1 MGSNERQQHQ
11 DGDIIMKL
19 ASIVLALG
27 VCMAPLAALAQTPA
41 AVPVAVGEYDGA
53 YYKRQLYVVTDMER
67 ALTLWRDVMGLQ
79 PGEITTSGPNSYSRE
94 VFNIPARAAMR
105 FCTLSAGPNQ
115 VRTLALLEVRGVR
128 LPRKTGIRTT
138 GAVINAN
145 GRLDAIITAARA
157 KGLTVMEPR
166 VLESAAQGRGIEQG
180 FLDWDG
186 NVIVLYQFP
195 NADAPSVR

>member
-1 MGSNERQQHQ
+1 
-11 DGDIIMKL
+11 MKIAAVMLSL
-19 ASIVLALG
+19 AIGLSSS
-27 VCMAPLAALAQTPA
+27 LAAAQTPPPA
-41 AVPVAVGEYDGA
+41 PSVTQDYEGA

-67 ALTLWRDVMGLQ
+67 ALTLWRDLLGLQ
-79 PGEITTSGPNSYSRE
+79 PGDITTSGPNSYSRE

-115 VRTLALLEVRGVR
+115 ARTLALLEVKGVR

-145 GRLDAIITAARA
+145 GRLDAIIASARTM
-157 KGLTVMEPR
+157 GLTVMGPR
-166 VLESAAQGRGIEQG
+166 VLESATQGNGIEQG

-195 NADAPSVR
+195 NADAPSRR

>member
-1 MGSNERQQHQ
+1 
-11 DGDIIMKL
+11 MKL
-19 ASIVLALG
+19 ASFMLALG
-27 VCMAPLAALAQTPA
+27 LSLVSPVINAQTPA
-41 AVPVAVGEYDGA
+41 TPTAAVVTPNDYDGA
-53 YYKRQLYVVTDMER
+53 FYKRQLYVVTDMER

-79 PGEITTSGPNSYSRE
+79 PGDITTSGPNSYSRE

-105 FCTLSAGPNQ
+105 FCTLSAGPTQ
-115 VRTLALLEVRGVR
+115 IRTLALLEVKGVR

-145 GRLDAIITAARA
+145 GRLEAIIASARSM
-157 KGLTVMEPR
+157 GLTIMGPR
-166 VLESAAQGRGIEQG
+166 VLESASQGNGIEQG

-195 NADAPSVR
+195 NADAPSAR

>member
-1 MGSNERQQHQ
+1 L
-11 DGDIIMKL
+11 KL
-19 ASIVLALG
+19 ASFMLVLGASL
-27 VCMAPLAALAQTPA
+27 APLVTTAQTPPA
-41 AVPVAVGEYDGA
+41 TTGPVSADYDGA

-79 PGEITTSGPNSYSRE
+79 PGDITTSGPNSYSRE

-115 VRTLALLEVRGVR
+115 VRTLALLEVKGVR

-145 GRLDAIITAARA
+145 GRLDAIIAAARA
-157 KGLTVMEPR
+157 KGLTIMGPR
-166 VLESAAQGRGIEQG
+166 VLQSATQGTGIEQG

-195 NADAPSVR
+195 KADAPSVR

>member
-1 MGSNERQQHQ
+1 VKS
-11 DGDIIMKL
+11 
-19 ASIVLALG
+19 
-27 VCMAPLAALAQTPA
+27 AALCLIGALVGVPIAAAAQTAPPA
-41 AVPVAVGEYDGA
+41 VSAPDYEGA

-67 ALTLWRDVMGLQ
+67 ALTLWRDVLGLQ

-94 VFNIPARAAMR
+94 VFNIPARANMR

-115 VRTLALLEVRGVR
+115 MRTLALLEVRGVR
-128 LPRKTGIRTT
+128 LPPKTGIRTT

-145 GRLDAIITAARA
+145 GRLDAIIASARRM
-157 KGLTVMEPR
+157 GLTVFSQR
-166 VLESAAQGRGIEQG
+166 ILESASQGNGIEQG

-195 NADAPSVR
+195 NADAPSRR

>member
-1 MGSNERQQHQ
+1 
-11 DGDIIMKL
+11 MKT
-19 ASIVLALG
+19 ASFLLALALL
-27 VCMAPLAALAQTPA
+27 APSTLALAQTSPTTT
-41 AVPVAVGEYDGA
+41 PSDYEGA

-67 ALTLWRDVMGLQ
+67 ALTLWRDVLGLQ

-94 VFNIPARAAMR
+94 VFNIPAHATMR

-128 LPRKTGIRTT
+128 LPPKTGIRTT
-138 GAVINAN
+138 GAVMNAN
-145 GRLDAIITAARA
+145 GRLDTIIAAARA
-157 KGLTVMEPR
+157 KGLTVFSQR
-166 VLESAAQGRGIEQG
+166 VLESASQGNGIEQG

-195 NADAPSVR
+195 NTDAPSRR

>member
-1 MGSNERQQHQ
+1 VV
-11 DGDIIMKL
+11 KL
-19 ASIVLALG
+19 ATLLLS
-27 VCMAPLAALAQTPA
+27 AALIGLPQLAFAQTSSVPTPA
-41 AVPVAVGEYDGA
+41 DYDGA

-67 ALTLWRDVMGLQ
+67 ALTLWRDVLGLQ

-115 VRTLALLEVRGVR
+115 VRTLALLEVKGVR
-128 LPRKTGIRTT
+128 LPPKTGIRTT

-145 GRLDAIITAARA
+145 GRLEAIIASARA
-157 KGLTVMEPR
+157 MGLTVMGPR
-166 VLESAAQGRGIEQG
+166 VLTSATQGEGLEQG

-195 NADAPSVR
+195 NPDVPSVR

>member
-1 MGSNERQQHQ
+1 
-11 DGDIIMKL
+11 MKL
-19 ASIVLALG
+19 ACLG
-27 VCMAPLAALAQTPA
+27 LVTGLVCSSFAASAQSNISPA
-41 AVPVAVGEYDGA
+41 SAGAASTVAAAYDGA

-67 ALTLWRDVMGLQ
+67 ALTLWRDVLGLQ
-79 PGEITTSGPNSYSRE
+79 PGEITTSGPTSYSRE

-105 FCTLSAGPNQ
+105 FCTLSAGPDQ
-115 VRTLALLEVRGVR
+115 VRTLALLEVKGVR

-145 GRLDAIITAARA
+145 GRLEAIVASARA
-157 KGLTVMEPR
+157 MGLTVFGPR
-166 VLESAAQGRGIEQG
+166 VLASMGQGEGIEQG

-195 NADAPSVR
+195 NSDPPNRR

>member
-1 MGSNERQQHQ
+1 MGSNGRIRTDTWGYE
-11 DGDIIMKL
+11 MKL
-19 ASIVLALG
+19 ASLILACGLAL
-27 VCMAPLAALAQTPA
+27 APIGAVAQSAAA
-41 AVPVAVGEYDGA
+41 AVNDYDGA

-145 GRLDAIITAARA
+145 GRLDAIIASARRM
-157 KGLTVMEPR
+157 GLTVMEPR

-195 NADAPSVR
+195 TADAPSVR

>member
-1 MGSNERQQHQ
+1 
-11 DGDIIMKL
+11 MKL
-19 ASIVLALG
+19 ASLIVTCGLALAPIG
-27 VCMAPLAALAQTPA
+27 VVAQTPA
-41 AVPVAVGEYDGA
+41 AAAVAEYDGA

-94 VFNIPARAAMR
+94 VFNIPPRAAMR

-145 GRLDAIITAARA
+145 GRLDAIIASARTM
-157 KGLTVMEPR
+157 GLTVMVPR

-195 NADAPSVR
+195 NADTPSMR

>member
-1 MGSNERQQHQ
+1 
-11 DGDIIMKL
+11 MKIAAIL
-19 ASIVLALG
+19 LTLMSVLPASFAS
-27 VCMAPLAALAQTPA
+27 AQTTAPPPA
-41 AVPVAVGEYDGA
+41 ATMASNYDGS

-67 ALTLWRDVMGLQ
+67 ALTLWRDVLGLQ

-105 FCTLSAGPNQ
+105 FVTLSAGPTQ
-115 VRTLALLEVRGVR
+115 VRTLALLEVKGVR

-145 GRLDAIITAARA
+145 GRLDAIIASART
-157 KGLTVMEPR
+157 KGLTVFSPR
-166 VLESAAQGRGIEQG
+166 VLASMGQGEGVEQG

-195 NADAPSVR
+195 NADPPRVR

>member
-1 MGSNERQQHQ
+1 
-11 DGDIIMKL
+11 MKL
-19 ASIVLALG
+19 SSLMLGVGLVLTPLAVLAQN
-27 VCMAPLAALAQTPA
+27 P
-41 AVPVAVGEYDGA
+41 AVPQVADYEGA

-67 ALTLWRDVMGLQ
+67 ALTLWRDVLGMQ
-79 PGEITTSGPNSYSRE
+79 QGEITTSGPNSYSRE

-115 VRTLALLEVRGVR
+115 VRTIALLEVKNVP
-128 LPRKTGIRTT
+128 LTPKTGIRTT

-145 GRLDAIITAARA
+145 GRLEAIIASARTM
-157 KGLTVMEPR
+157 GLTIMSPR
-166 VLESAAQGRGIEQG
+166 VLESAGQGTGLEQG

>member
-1 MGSNERQQHQ
+1 
-11 DGDIIMKL
+11 MKFATLLVSSVLIGLPQL
-19 ASIVLALG
+19 AF
-27 VCMAPLAALAQTPA
+27 AQTA
-41 AVPVAVGEYDGA
+41 AVPAGQAVDPAAPYDGA

-67 ALTLWRDVMGLQ
+67 ALTLWRDVMGLI

-105 FCTLSAGPNQ
+105 FCTLSAGPTQ
-115 VRTLALLEVRGVR
+115 VRTLALLEVKGVR

-145 GRLDAIITAARA
+145 GRLEAIIASARSM
-157 KGLTVMEPR
+157 GLTVMGPR
-166 VLESAAQGRGIEQG
+166 VLTSATQGDGIEQG

-195 NADAPSVR
+195 VADVPSQR

>member
-1 MGSNERQQHQ
+1 MSWE
-11 DGDIIMKL
+11 DGTVKFASLIL
-19 ASIVLALG
+19 ACGLIGL
-27 VCMAPLAALAQTPA
+27 PIAATAQTPA
-41 AVPVAVGEYDGA
+41 APAGPASEASYDGSF
-53 YYKRQLYVVTDMER
+53 YKRQLYVVTDMER

-79 PGEITTSGPNSYSRE
+79 PGDITTSGPSSYSRE
-94 VFNIPARAAMR
+94 IFNVPARAAMR

-115 VRTLALLEVRGVR
+115 IRTLALLEVKGVS

-145 GRLDAIITAARA
+145 GRLDTIIAWARTNR
-157 KGLTVMEPR
+157 LTVFDPR
-166 VLESAAQGRGIEQG
+166 PLNSVDQGAGIEQG

-195 NADAPSVR
+195 NASAPSRR

>member
-1 MGSNERQQHQ
+1 
-11 DGDIIMKL
+11 MKL
-19 ASIVLALG
+19 GTYLMACTILVLPHVAN
-27 VCMAPLAALAQTPA
+27 AQTQTPA
-41 AVPVAVGEYDGA
+41 PAGSQTVEYVGV

-67 ALTLWRDVMGLQ
+67 ALTLWRDVLGLQ
-79 PGEITTSGPNSYSRE
+79 PGDITISGPNSYSRE

-128 LPRKTGIRTT
+128 LPTKTGIRTT

-145 GRLDAIITAARA
+145 GRLETIIASARRM
-157 KGLTVMEPR
+157 GLTVFGPR
-166 VLESAAQGRGIEQG
+166 VLESATQGNGIEQG

-186 NVIVLYQFP
+186 NVIVLYQYP

>member
-1 MGSNERQQHQ
+1 
-11 DGDIIMKL
+11 MKFVSLLL
-19 ASIVLALG
+19 ASALLGAPVLTI
-27 VCMAPLAALAQTPA
+27 AQTAPSA
-41 AVPVAVGEYDGA
+41 STADYDGA

-79 PGEITTSGPNSYSRE
+79 PGDITTSGPNSYSRE

-115 VRTLALLEVRGVR
+115 TRTVALLEIRGVR

-145 GRLDAIITAARA
+145 GRLDAIIASARTM
-157 KGLTVMEPR
+157 GLTIMGPR
-166 VLESAAQGRGIEQG
+166 VLESATQGNGIEQG

-195 NADAPSVR
+195 NPDAPSKR

>member
-1 MGSNERQQHQ
+1 MRLCTL
-11 DGDIIMKL
+11 IMTIGLGL
-19 ASIVLALG
+19 APTLG
-27 VCMAPLAALAQTPA
+27 FAQAVMAPPAPATTPDITE
-41 AVPVAVGEYDGA
+41 PYDGA

-79 PGEITTSGPNSYSRE
+79 AGAITVSGPTSYSRE

-115 VRTLALLEVRGVR
+115 IRALALLEVKGVR
-128 LPRKTGIRTT
+128 LARKTGIRTT

-145 GRLDAIITAARA
+145 GRLDAIIASARTM
-157 KGLTVMEPR
+157 GLKVFEPR
-166 VLESAAQGRGIEQG
+166 PLNSPDQGNGIEQG

-195 NADAPSVR
+195 NADAPSKR

>member
-1 MGSNERQQHQ
+1 MGKT
-11 DGDIIMKL
+11 MKL
-19 ASIVLALG
+19 SAFIFACGLALVPFG
-27 VCMAPLAALAQTPA
+27 AGAQSPA
-41 AVPVAVGEYDGA
+41 AVAVAGYDGA

-79 PGEITTSGPNSYSRE
+79 PGDITTSGPNSYSRE
-94 VFNIPARAAMR
+94 VLNIPARAAMR

-145 GRLDAIITAARA
+145 GRLEAIIASARRM
-157 KGLTVMEPR
+157 GLTVMEPR
-166 VLESAAQGRGIEQG
+166 VLESAAQGRGVEQG